1 MSRRGQTPQT
11 RMARWWDG
19 LCPIHGLGLV
29 TPAGE
34 APPPPPPD
42 RWYRAEEPVG
52 AVVACPHEECDLR
65 ATLWPG
71 KDQFHSR
78 FGWISGPEEIKAML
92 LKANEINV
100 DDNKP
105 GRSARHIRTS
115 FRLEED

>member
-78 FGWISGPEEIKAML
+78 FGWSSGPDEIKAML